1 MTTSLEDPRG
11 REALPAM
18 AAVQR
23 LSRRHFLQAAAALS
37 AGSASGALLASAPA
51 MKFIGHG
58 EAAVF
63 QRLMEVT
70 LPVAGTPLL
79 PLSQVPVMQTLDAA
93 LLGTMA
99 PHVLAG
105 LKGGVG
111 YWNEGPRTE
120 FKRSFIQLNDEEATR
135 FCDQWANGTE
145 IPQRA
150 LSMGLKKL
158 VALSYFANPPTWK
171 PLGYDGPY
179 TRPNNIPSLGNA
191 PLPKGGAKA

>member
-1 MTTSLEDPRG
+1 MSCQDPEDPRAVG
-11 REALPAM
+11 CLTAL
-18 AAVQR
+18 AAAQQ
-23 LSRRHFLQAAAALS
+23 LSRRHFLRAAAALTAA
-37 AGSASGALLASAPA
+37 AGGVSRAATAPA
-51 MKFIGHG
+51 MKFVGPT

-79 PLSQVPVMQTLDAA
+79 PLSQVPVLPTLDAA

-105 LKGGVG
+105 LKGGIG
-111 YWNEGPRTE
+111 YWNDGPRAAFGRPFVE
-120 FKRSFIQLNDEEATR
+120 LNDDEATR
-135 FCDQWANGTE
+135 FCDQWANSAVV
-145 IPQRA
+145 PQRA

-158 VALSYFANPPTWK
+158 VALAYFANPPTWA

-179 TRPNNIPSLGNA
+179 TAPRKIPSLGNA
-191 PLPKGGAKA
+191 PLPRA